1 MPKRIKAFSGSHFVR
16 KEILSRLPRT
26 ITIEFTAE
34 LDDKGEPIIA
44 IWSPDYSGI
53 LSEARSYEEAI
64 ENAHDAILTFFEVPR
79 RCANLIEYTVEDVP
93 DISRK
98 DHERIRLKKFNL
110 NKQLANA

>member
-1 MPKRIKAFSGSHFVR
+1 MPKRMKAFSGSHFVR
-16 KEILSRLPRT
+16 KQILSKLPRT

-64 ENAHDAILTFFEVPR
+64 ENAHDAILTFFDVPR
-79 RCANLIEYTVEDVP
+79 RCANLIEYTVEDIP
-93 DISRK
+93 NIPRK
-98 DHERIRLKKFNL
+98 DQDRIRLKKFNL
-110 NKQLANA
+110 NEQLVHA